1 MRTKLKNYSVSSILP
16 RRVGS
21 HQVNRRKRDDE
32 NELFYNLI
40 QIDWILYSDI
50 DAAPRLLLFSL
61 VLPDKLQ
68 HKIQNLTLD
77 QKSYR
82 KTLTCL
88 IILHKEFEI
97 CAKEY
102 IFLQG
107 SSLS

>member
-21 HQVNRRKRDDE
+21 HPVNRRKRDDE

-50 DAAPRLLLFSL
+50 DAAPRLLLFSP

-77 QKSYR
+77 QKSYVPDYSTQR
-82 KTLTCL
+82 VRSLCKR
-88 IILHKEFEI
+88 IH
-97 CAKEY
+97 
-102 IFLQG
+102 FLQVG
-107 SSLS
+107 SFSQK